1 VIWGFFKDKGK
12 IMNVQ
17 ITIDS
22 ETLAEILAEMK
33 SGAARLRGQRI
44 EFCDKRMAAALE
56 RCMGELQEAAEQGV
70 EHE

>member
-1 VIWGFFKDKGK
+1 
-12 IMNVQ
+12 MNVQ

-33 SGAARLRGQRI
+33 SGAARLRGVRC
-44 EFCDKRMAAALE
+44 EFSDKRMAAGLE
-56 RCMGELQEAAEQGV
+56 RVMLELQEAAEQGV